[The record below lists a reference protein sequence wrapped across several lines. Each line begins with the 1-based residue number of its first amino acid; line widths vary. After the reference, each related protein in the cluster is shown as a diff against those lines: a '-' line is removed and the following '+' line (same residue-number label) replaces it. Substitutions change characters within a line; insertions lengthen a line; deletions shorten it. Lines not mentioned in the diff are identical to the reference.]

1 MNIEHRVYQVW
12 GTGQILPDLRKEI
25 PIRHSLAGPTHWCV
39 LGRQAPQAQAP
50 ASCSFLSVTQLPQR
64 LGCGITSILNN
75 ANAITIEAHSPG
87 EGREIGI

>member
-1 MNIEHRVYQVW
+1 MYIEHRVYQVW
-12 GTGQILPDLRKEI
+12 GTGHILRTEEKNTHKALTGRSHTLVCARVAGTAGRGP
-25 PIRHSLAGPTHWCV
+25 SLV
-39 LGRQAPQAQAP
+39 QL
-50 ASCSFLSVTQLPQR
+50 SFCAQLPQR

>member
-1 MNIEHRVYQVW
+1 MYTEHRVYQVW
-12 GTGQILPDLRKEI
+12 G
-25 PIRHSLAGPTHWCV
+25 STHKTLTDRSHTWCV
-39 LGRQAPQAQAP
+39 LGWQAQVP
-50 ASCSFLSVTQLPQR
+50 ASCSFPSVSQLPQR